1 VILLAIGVH
10 AYHSARGL
18 AENARWVAH
27 THEVLSNLSAL
38 YADIL
43 SVESARRAYLD
54 AIAKRHLETIGRVS
68 RHMGQLIDD
77 LLAFSRI
84 GQGAQ
89 VRTRVALGP
98 LTREIIEALRPAT
111 GGRAVE
117 WKVDGLP
124 DVIGDRALLRIVF
137 NNLLGNAV
145 KYTRPRPRA
154 VVEIGGATGSTG
166 EIGVGFDMQYADKL
180 FGVFQRLH
188 RSEEFEGTGIGLAT
202 VRRIIRRHPGRT
214 WAEAS
219 VDGGA
224 TFYVALP
231 ARAQENA

>member
-1 VILLAIGVH
+1 
-10 AYHSARGL
+10 
-18 AENARWVAH
+18 VAH

-84 GQGAQ
+84 GQGAL

-98 LTREIIEALRPAT
+98 LTREIVEALRPAT
-111 GGRAVE
+111 EGC
-117 WKVDGLP
+117 
-124 DVIGDRALLRIVF
+124 GDRALLHIVF

-154 VVEIGGATGSTG
+154 VVEIGCATGSTG
-166 EIGVGFDMQYADKL
+166 EIVVFVKDNGVGFDMQYADKL

-202 VRRIIRRHPGRT
+202 VRRIIQRHGGRT
-214 WAEAS
+214 WAEAA

>member
-1 VILLAIGVH
+1 
-10 AYHSARGL
+10 
-18 AENARWVAH
+18 
-27 THEVLSNLSAL
+27 
-38 YADIL
+38 
-43 SVESARRAYLD
+43 
-54 AIAKRHLETIGRVS
+54 
-68 RHMGQLIDD
+68 
-77 LLAFSRI
+77 
-84 GQGAQ
+84 
-89 VRTRVALGP
+89 
-98 LTREIIEALRPAT
+98 
-111 GGRAVE
+111 
-117 WKVDGLP
+117 VDGLP